1 VLGVGLVQGQ
11 GESVESVLAGLLGR
25 VSIAY
30 AGQARQRFRS
40 GTAPAP
46 QQHPVGEHNGL
57 IGLVAQGLTLKP
69 FLFHLFQQCDHS
81 WVAGGI
87 ADALDFHHGSRW
99 EHGFGPLFQGFDKT
113 SVHSSILALYKS
125 VKGLYDFITA
135 YPTGL
140 EEPGSYLYPTTL
152 LFGGLRK
159 TRSPPFLLTIS
170 YCSLM

>member
-1 VLGVGLVQGQ
+1 
-11 GESVESVLAGLLGR
+11 LAGLLGR

-30 AGQARQRFRS
+30 TGQARQIFRS
-40 GTAPAP
+40 GTALAP
-46 QQHPVGEHNGL
+46 QQHLVGKYNRL
-57 IGLVAQGLTLKP
+57 IGLVTQGLALKP
-69 FLFHLFQQCDHS
+69 FLLHLFQQRQQGG
-81 WVAGGI
+81 VAGGI
-87 ADALDFHHGSRW
+87 AKALDFHHRGRW
-99 EHGFGPLFQGFDKT
+99 EHGFGPPFQGFDKT

-159 TRSPPFLLTIS
+159 TRSPPFFIFFLIAV
-170 YCSLM
+170 